1 MSILKNAL
9 YIVATPLGNPDDISH
24 RALET
29 LAGVDVIAA
38 EDTRR
43 IKRLMQHFNLGTA
56 CISLHEHNEAQASAQ
71 VVQRL
76 QAGQSVALVSD
87 AGTPLISDPGYELI
101 RMAQAAGLRII
112 PVPGPSA
119 LTAALSVAGLPNDR
133 FVFEGFLPPR
143 AAARRVRLEQ
153 LRDEPRTLVFYEAPH
168 RILETLRD
176 MTAVFGPQRE
186 AAIARELTKTFETV
200 RRDSLEALTAWVAG
214 DSDQQRGEIVVLV
227 HGASQ
232 APRETAR
239 VDMRALLEALLPG
252 RSTKE
257 AVALAA
263 DLTGEKRNR
272 LYEMALEIR
281 ET

>member
-1 MSILKNAL
+1 VSILNAL
-9 YIVATPLGNPDDISH
+9 YIVATPLGNPGDIGR

-43 IKRLMQHFNLGTA
+43 AGRLLGQFNISTPCL
-56 CISLHEHNEAQASAQ
+56 SLHEHNEAQASAR
-71 VVQRL
+71 VVRRL
-76 QAGQSVALVSD
+76 QAGQSVALISD
-87 AGTPLISDPGYELI
+87 AGTPLISDPGYELV
-101 RMAQAAGLRII
+101 RMVQAAGLRVI

-143 AAARRVRLEQ
+143 AAARRARLEQ

-168 RILETLRD
+168 RILESLQD
-176 MTAVFGPQRE
+176 MMAVFGAQRE
-186 AAIARELTKTFETV
+186 ATVARELTKTFETV
-200 RRDSLEALTAWVAG
+200 RRDRLEALVAWAAG
-214 DSDQQRGEIVVLV
+214 DGEQRRGEIVVLV
-227 HGASQ
+227 RGAPQ
-232 APRETAR
+232 VPGETAR
-239 VDMRALLEALLPG
+239 IEIRALLAVLLDG
-252 RSTKE
+252 RSTRE
-257 AVALAA
+257 AAALAA